1 MDNLILNSYSKISNL
16 NVSRETCNELE
27 SLISMIQEKNQKIN
41 IISKKMYE
49 KEAIRER
56 HIIDSAQIIDFV
68 DLNCNTTSDLGTGGG
83 MPGLI
88 VAIVM
93 KKIKNDMKVN
103 LYEKSYHKCV
113 FLREVSKK
121 LNLNTE
127 IIQKD
132 IFSLKNIETGT
143 IMSRAFKPMPVILNL
158 VNENFKKYKNI
169 IFFMGSSGR
178 KILNETLQEWDL
190 DYEEKKSLTSN
201 DSFILNIKTGTIM
214 SRAFKPMPVIL
225 NLVNENFKK
234 YKNIIFFMGSSG
246 RKILNETLQEWDLDY
261 EEKKSLTSD
270 DSFILNIKK
279 IKKKI
284 S

>member
-1 MDNLILNSYSKISNL
+1 MDNLILNSYLKIPYL

-27 SLISMIQEKNQKIN
+27 TLISMIQDRNKEIN

-49 KEAIRER
+49 KQAIRER
-56 HIIDSAQIIDFV
+56 HIVDSAQIIDFV

-93 KKIKNDMKVN
+93 KKIKNSMKIN

-113 FLREVSKK
+113 FLKEVSKK
-121 LNLNTE
+121 MNLNTE
-127 IIQKD
+127 VIQKD
-132 IFSLKNIETGT
+132 IFTVKNIETGT

-158 VNENFKKYKNI
+158 ISENFKKYKNI
-169 IFFMGSSGR
+169 ILFMGSTGR
-178 KILNETLQEWDL
+178 KVLNETLKEWDL
-190 DYEEKKSLTSN
+190 D
-201 DSFILNIKTGTIM
+201 F
-214 SRAFKPMPVIL
+214 
-225 NLVNENFKK
+225 
-234 YKNIIFFMGSSG
+234 
-246 RKILNETLQEWDLDY
+246 

-279 IKKKI
+279 IRKKV